1 MARSSKEK
9 AQETRESIL
18 DAAENVFHDKGVSN
32 TSLTDIAHAAGV
44 TRGAIYWH
52 FTNKAELFDAMCAR
66 VRAPMRAMIEEMASE
81 ETSDPLDQLRK
92 GCAFVMGQVIENPH
106 YRKVLT
112 ILFHR
117 CEYVDPEDPILIYQK
132 EWLAHGMSTI
142 RQVMANAK
150 AKGQLPADIDIN
162 LASLFLHVTFD
173 GLLNSWLFS
182 PGSFDLVREA
192 KRINGAVLDSLQG
205 NPALRLQHNQA

>member
-1 MARSSKEK
+1 MARNSKEK

-18 DAAENVFHDKGVSN
+18 DAAEDVFHDRGVSN
-32 TSLTDIAHAAGV
+32 TSLTDIARAAGV

-52 FTNKAELFDAMCAR
+52 FRNKADLFDAMCQR
-66 VRAPMRAMIEEMASE
+66 VRGPMRAMIEEMANE
-81 ETSDPLDQLRK
+81 ETADPIGQLRA
-92 GCAFVMGQVIENPH
+92 GGAFVMQQVVENPH

-117 CEYVDPEDPILIYQK
+117 CEYVDPEDPILIYQR

-142 RQVMANAK
+142 RQVMANAR
-150 AKGQLPADIDIN
+150 AKGQLPADLDIN
-162 LASLFLHVTFD
+162 LAALYLHVVFD

-182 PGSFDLVREA
+182 PGSFDLVDDA
-192 KRINGAVLDSLQG
+192 QRINDAVWGGLANNPSLRQRG
-205 NPALRLQHNQA
+205 WS

>member
-9 AQETRESIL
+9 ALETRESIL

-52 FTNKAELFDAMCAR
+52 FRNKEDLFDAMCQR
-66 VRAPMRAMIEEMASE
+66 VRGPMSAMIEEMASE
-81 ETSDPLDQLRK
+81 KTADPIGQLRA
-92 GCAFVMGQVIENPH
+92 GGAFVMSQVVENPH
-106 YRKVLT
+106 YSKVLT

-117 CEYVDPEDPILIYQK
+117 CEYVDPEDPILIHQK
-132 EWLAHGMSTI
+132 EWLAHGMSII

-150 AKGQLPADIDIN
+150 AKGQLPADLDVE
-162 LASLFLHVTFD
+162 LAALYLHVVFD

-182 PGSFDLVREA
+182 PGSFDLVGDA
-192 KRINGAVLDSLQG
+192 QRILDAVWGGLMN
-205 NPALRLQHNQA
+205 NPGLRMRDAAS